1 MINVDVIKREN
12 IKEYNPNWPHILDHT
27 YHILI
32 TTGSRFGKING
43 QVTKKTLIYFHAKD
57 QYEVNYQL
65 LINERKGVSLKHYE
79 DSKAFIEYSNNMG
92 DIYKNIEEFSLNKE
106 CKTLIV
112 FDDMIAHMLSNKNF
126 SKQ

>member
-1 MINVDVIKREN
+1 M
-12 IKEYNPNWPHILDHT
+12 
-27 YHILI
+27 
-32 TTGSRFGKING
+32 
-43 QVTKKTLIYFHAKD
+43 IYFHAKD

-112 FDDMIAHMLSNKNF
+112 FDDMIAHMLRAIKISANSNRIIYQSYKIKHF
-126 SKQ
+126 S